1 MPKWAKLLLAIALL
15 PVCAGAARTL
25 WMVIQHAGAP
35 DTTWVPLLAG
45 AACWLVIFAMLPK
58 PMWLY
63 VLGHEFTHVLWTW
76 LFGGAVKQ
84 MKVTSAGGHVVVSKS
99 NFLIILAPYFFPLYA
114 GLVILTYAVGHF
126 IWNWHGLLP
135 FFYLAVGAAYAF
147 HLTLTFSSSRPS
159 NRISPA
165 KAGCSPGLLFS
176 WATFAFS
183 CWASPCSAQK
193 SACWT
198 PSAGGWKTPAA
209 SSFGCG
215 ASSNRP
221 PPLQKRPA
229 ASLASPKVAKKCQ
242 QFILEFLVGLDS
254 SSGKLWI

>member
-1 MPKWAKLLLAIALL
+1 MPKWAKFLLAIALL

-25 WMVIQHAGAP
+25 WMVVQHAGTP

-114 GLVILTYAVGHF
+114 GLVILSYAVGHF

-147 HLTLTFSSSRPS
+147 HLTLTFYVLQTQQSDITSQ
-159 NRISPA
+159 
-165 KAGCSPGLLFS
+165 GWLFS
-176 WATFAFS
+176 GVVIFLGNV
-183 CWASPCSAQK
+183 CVLLL
-193 SACWT
+193 
-198 PSAGGWKTPAA
+198 GI
-209 SSFGCG
+209 
-215 ASSNRP
+215 
-221 PPLQKRPA
+221 PL
-229 ASLASPKVAKKCQ
+229 LSPKVGLMDSLGWW
-242 QFILEFLVGLDS
+242 LENTGRVFLWLRRVV
-254 SSGKLWI
+254 